1 MSQDHQARKYT
12 LPNFLSLIFVLLL
25 QDENKRLCAEFEEIS
40 NTALSSPGNTEELV
54 SLKEKV
60 AHIRAVTMREKERE
74 LNRAAQRLVFLSDY
88 LQFTTAEMK
97 LNTKTFQWHAK
108 MPKVFE
114 EHEAV
119 VKEKTTEYQKAL
131 KLRRERFIEELETS
145 NQQVDDFYSYGNVDE
160 LPKYMKK
167 AQTLSTKLNLC
178 REKIQQFN
186 MEEDAFEWEQTNYPL
201 WQATVDKLNP
211 FLGLYET
218 SMAFV
223 NKQKTWF
230 ESPMGTHDPRDIE
243 KEVDASW
250 RLVRI
255 KEKKCL
261 GACKEAKNLTY

>member
-1 MSQDHQARKYT
+1 MFFS
-12 LPNFLSLIFVLLL
+12 SLI
-25 QDENKRLCAEFEEIS
+25 Q
-40 NTALSSPGNTEELV
+40 V
-54 SLKEKV
+54 SHIRTVTMKEK
-60 AHIRAVTMREKERE
+60 EKE
-74 LNRAAQRLVFLSDY
+74 LNKAAQRLVFLSDY

-108 MPKVFE
+108 MPKVLIGPLILAVVAYSRFRRSLVLSTQVFE
-114 EHEAV
+114 EHESII
-119 VKEKTTEYQKAL
+119 KEKTTEYQKAL

-178 REKIQQFN
+178 KEKIQQFN

-211 FLGLYET
+211 FLGLYER
-218 SMAFV
+218 SMDFV

-250 RLVRI
+250 KLVRR
-255 KEKKCL
+255 
-261 GACKEAKNLTY
+261 KNQETRSLERILNIRSKFDTGRETAQFS